1 MLNLFLAI
9 LLGNFDK
16 ARTFWLKKGIF
27 EMFQTAIDKQYSLSK
42 AISIIL
48 GDVNKS
54 VKEELLVHSEQDIF
68 RINGRLMI
76 INRKFMENDPEAIDK
91 LAYYD
96 RLAVYETEYDPII
109 ELYVEEHEEE
119 ADGDISEEDDGE
131 ESNSGHPRKLE
142 KINENED
149 ENINESGEELFLS
162 RKDSK
167 SLMIQ

>member
-1 MLNLFLAI
+1 
-9 LLGNFDK
+9 
-16 ARTFWLKKGIF
+16 
-27 EMFQTAIDKQYSLSK
+27 
-42 AISIIL
+42 
-48 GDVNKS
+48 
-54 VKEELLVHSEQDIF
+54 
-68 RINGRLMI
+68 MI